1 MRRSSFISGIALALL
16 LSFGAVPADSARAAD
31 LTLYMRLK
39 TISEKQVLGDVEPDI
54 AAYVQSLVQSQY
66 DDTLA
71 LDDISVAARAP
82 GAFQGRCGAR
92 GIQASKC
99 ADLERQI
106 RRLVEREERVRK
118 LGRDLFLTT
127 GSYEVPLSESL
138 GKFAAVSPPLG
149 SLLTIWESG
158 SDRAVNPDAFV
169 HTTAAPFP
177 DPDGKTEDAYT
188 ELKDALDA
196 LVEDAGGPKEDLSE
210 LAAAVARYRFG
221 YTAVRSEGSCD
232 AAIGGIGEL
241 SQLTQRWC
249 ALEDELH
256 DVWNHLHASLTARPL
271 PPDSSEVV
279 FFPTWLFKD
288 INVVVWAT
296 NRDVGIEWEIPLEP
310 VLPWLMDDREY
321 QTCMEENNDDEAYCS
336 SRFPPVPIPGGALLN
351 PPDPPPFATGV
362 CGMPL
367 GSRGFLCQPI
377 EQHECAIALAP
388 NGSSNA
394 TGTGLYLTSCK
405 EPILQT
411 PVRMSFA
418 GPDVCGVGGWRMQTE
433 PASEPDNPGVQTG
446 LLPTQCSNCSVDIYC
461 SSSCPE
467 GGAYTDARDASGRI
481 GICIPETIQG
491 STAIFQTLILHELV
505 HAQQTCSNPREI
517 LTGDLNYCCSSE
529 YQAYLVQC
537 IAFAEDGIL
546 QDMQVT
552 HQGKRINV
560 TPELCAAT
568 LSTLSCSS
576 LGQCS
581 ESPIPPA
588 EMKQA
593 MLEAVER
600 SKSRLNLPVSCAD
613 AVNRMDTRSKAIL
626 ASLPKACT
634 PECRSEFENTIGN
647 NLCFIGQCIEQSW
660 EEERIVPGRMS
671 LNVGDEALPWDSCI
685 GAEPAANTDLPAS
698 SLLMLPTLAF
708 PPLPDYRPWDIANS
722 TDIALCQLLG
732 LPARTPPTLCAAE
745 VSRQLSRPLSDPLDM
760 MINLAA
766 SVEDQLDPAVE
777 LERMAPNV
785 GTRYATSLYRTQLGA
800 LRRAFAEIFDGA
812 AVMLEEISKTS
823 FPEQACS
830 RVDGTCPFLPSAP

>member
-1 MRRSSFISGIALALL
+1 MNIPRTFSGIVLALFITGTAPALAATI
-16 LSFGAVPADSARAAD
+16 GASE

-39 TISEKQVLGDVEPDI
+39 TIAEKQVLGDMEPDI
-54 AAYVQSLVQSQY
+54 AQYVQSLVQSQY
-66 DDTLA
+66 DTTLA

-82 GAFQGRCGAR
+82 GAFQGRCGTR
-92 GIQASKC
+92 GIQASTC

-138 GKFAAVSPPLG
+138 GKFAAVSPPFG

-169 HTTAAPFP
+169 HTTAAPLP
-177 DPDGKTEDAYT
+177 DPDGETKDTYT
-188 ELKDALDA
+188 ELKATLNA
-196 LVEDAGGPKEDLSE
+196 LVEDVGGPKEDLSE

-221 YTAVRSEGSCD
+221 YKAVRAEGSCL
-232 AAIGGIGEL
+232 GGAGSGGDL
-241 SQLTQRWC
+241 GQLTQRWC
-249 ALEDELH
+249 PVEEKLH
-256 DVWNHLHASLTARPL
+256 NLRQHLSASLANRERPL
-271 PPDSSEVV
+271 GRDEVV
-279 FFPTWLFKD
+279 LFPTWLFKD

-296 NRDVGIEWEIPLEP
+296 NRDVGLEWEIPLEP
-310 VLPWLMDDREY
+310 VLPRLMDDREY
-321 QTCMEENNDDEAYCS
+321 QTCMEENNDDEGYCS
-336 SRFPPVPIPGGALLN
+336 SLSPPVPIPGGTLLN
-351 PPDPPPFATGV
+351 PPDPPPLATGV
-362 CGMPL
+362 CGMPF

-388 NGSSNA
+388 GGSGNA

-405 EPILQT
+405 EPIVKT
-411 PVRMSFA
+411 PIRMSFT

-433 PASEPDNPGVQTG
+433 PASEPDTPGLQTG
-446 LLPTQCSNCSVDIYC
+446 LRPNQCSNCAVDIYC
-461 SSSCPE
+461 SSNCP
-467 GGAYTDARDASGRI
+467 GNGAFTEPRDASGRI
-481 GICIPETIQG
+481 GVCIPETIQG
-491 STAIFQTLILHELV
+491 STAIFQSLILHELV
-505 HAQQTCSNPREI
+505 HAQQTCSNPRAI
-517 LTGDLNYCCSSE
+517 LTGDLNHCCSSE

-537 IAFAEDGIL
+537 IALAEDGIL
-546 QDMQVT
+546 QDVQVT

-568 LSTLSCSS
+568 LSTLSCAEV
-576 LGQCS
+576 GQCS
-581 ESPIPPA
+581 ESPISPTV
-588 EMKQA
+588 MKQK

-600 SKSRLNLPVSCAD
+600 SKDRLGLPASCSD
-613 AVNRMDTRSKAIL
+613 AVTNMDARAKAMI
-626 ASLPKACT
+626 ASLPKVCT

-660 EEERIVPGRMS
+660 EEERIVPGRMP
-671 LNVGDEALPWDSCI
+671 LNVGDEAFPWDSCI
-685 GAEPAANTDLPAS
+685 GTEPAANTDPPAS

-732 LPARTPPTLCAAE
+732 LPLRTPPTLCAAE

-777 LERMAPNV
+777 LERMAPSV

-812 AVMLEEISKTS
+812 AVMLEEIGKTS

-830 RVDGTCPFLPSAP
+830 RVDGACPFLPST